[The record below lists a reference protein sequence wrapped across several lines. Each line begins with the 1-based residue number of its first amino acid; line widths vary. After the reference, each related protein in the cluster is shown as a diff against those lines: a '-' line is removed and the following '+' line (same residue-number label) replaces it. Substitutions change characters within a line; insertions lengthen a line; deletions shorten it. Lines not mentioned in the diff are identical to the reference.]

1 MNELTLLNTIFV
13 VEGKNDAERLAQIGI
28 PYVIITEGNKV
39 SRETI
44 EHLQQLEKKHTIVI
58 LTDPDGPGNKISEK
72 LQGKLSSPA
81 ILSVPKGLA
90 RHKKDIGIEH
100 LDIDTLKELCAPY
113 VNSAYK
119 TSSNITYVALINLN
133 LTGPGSKTKR
143 MKITK
148 ALGIPYGP
156 LHKMYK
162 AMLLLDITLETVIRI
177 NNE

>member
-1 MNELTLLNTIFV
+1 MNDLTLLNTIFV
-13 VEGKNDAERLAQIGI
+13 VEGKNDAERLSQIGI
-28 PYVIITEGNKV
+28 PYVVITEGNKV

-72 LQGKLSSPA
+72 LQENLSSPV
-81 ILSVPKGLA
+81 ILSVPKALA
-90 RHKKDIGIEH
+90 RHKKAIGIEH
-100 LDIDTLKELCAPY
+100 LDLKALQALCAPY

-119 TSSNITYVALINLN
+119 TSSNITYLALINLN
-133 LTGPGSKTKR
+133 LTGPGSKVKR
-143 MKITK
+143 MKIAK

-156 LHKMYK
+156 LRKMYK